1 VITGDPDLD
10 PEGARARRTGDE
22 RVAGLAPM
30 SALVD
35 RAAALR
41 TLLIEQAPETE
52 RRTYYSQEL
61 HEAFDEAGFYRMLVP
76 RRYGGLEVD
85 LGTFLRVIAEVAAG
99 DLSAAWCLCLAS
111 AHALHVGTLYEERA
125 QAELFGDGDFRSPA
139 VAAPTGS
146 AVRTD
151 DGWRSPARGPTAR
164 ARPMRPTS
172 WGRRSRRP
180 KRRAGRPARSCCSS
194 RRAASGRC

>member
-1 VITGDPDLD
+1 
-10 PEGARARRTGDE
+10 
-22 RVAGLAPM
+22 M

-35 RAAALR
+35 RATALR

-52 RRTYYSQEL
+52 RRTYYSEEL

-151 DGWRSPARGPTAR
+151 DGWEINGTWAY
-164 ARPMRPTS
+164 
-172 WGRRSRRP
+172 
-180 KRRAGRPARSCCSS
+180 CSG
-194 RRAASGRC
+194 APYATHFMGQAFEAPEA